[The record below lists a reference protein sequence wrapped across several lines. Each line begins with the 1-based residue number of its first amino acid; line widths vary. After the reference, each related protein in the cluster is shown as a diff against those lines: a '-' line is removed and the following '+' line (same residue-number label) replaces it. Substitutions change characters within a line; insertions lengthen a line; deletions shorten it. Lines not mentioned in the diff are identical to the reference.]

1 MQYYA
6 ILAAVA
12 AAATQQ
18 TLPAAAP
25 RAAAAPL
32 VKNDKDSTNDE
43 VCVIITGFDTEDT
56 VGDAVASVLGQT
68 HSNLKIVFVDD
79 GSRDATRCAVEHA
92 LEGDDRGHSVVALP
106 ANTPGGV
113 GSVANTGMDACPA
126 TSNYVAFLDA
136 DDVMAKTA
144 LAQLVEA
151 AQTNDADVVLGD
163 WFRYDQNTHKQ
174 LPPYDLKATSSLP
187 RDTAFT
193 VEQHPQVLRASP
205 VPWRKLYGADYL
217 RTNDVKFP
225 TGDHFFEDNAF
236 HWRALTASKD
246 AKVAYTGTPV
256 VAHTVGDARQT
267 TAGIDGADAEKLGGY
282 FPNLNAIAAELL
294 ADKAPL
300 FLLREFASFLSRSK
314 WIVSRQQDP
323 KLRAKFARI
332 LQRTARD
339 FVDAAATYVPREDLL
354 SEFEDNDH
362 VKFFGD
368 DEAPRVELS
377 VVIPTKDAGK
387 QITALLTSL
396 TNVPLATEVFVVDDG
411 STDDTVE
418 AVQKFRGKHDNV
430 YLLRD
435 GVSKGAGR
443 ARNRAAPLREGAFT
457 VYVDADDLVDAHA
470 LGAAVRELRANDD
483 ADLLFFPYQID
494 QSGTKRSM
502 WDKDQAAFARG
513 RAAATA
519 DERKAA
525 ALSLTNY
532 PWNRVARTA
541 ALNGVQFGATRVHND
556 VRFHWG
562 SIAASRD
569 VAFSEKTTPVVT
581 HRKGYTQTITDIASS
596 TRLEAFAALAETRD
610 ALGAEFLQTNGAA
623 FDRFARDLVVW
634 AAPKIPAA
642 NKGEALQ
649 KCLDAK
655 IDAATCSRAFG
666 TVAAQPTKCVAH
678 QRPVR
683 AIRLLEMDTPLAAYS
698 YSFSYD
704 VSTAQPTSSPTP
716 TPIIAVE
723 VTSTVAGVTADA
735 FQNTVFVDAFKTTV
749 AAAIT
754 GVDADM
760 VTNLRVDGVPVNR
773 RLTGGVEVTY
783 EIVVPAATAAASGY
797 DDVDALS
804 SGVSTSLEAAA
815 DTFVEE
821 VKNEVATIAAA
832 APVGSP
838 EAAEAAA
845 AATHAE
851 AITTVSAPVVVVSQT
866 LAPTPRPS
874 PAPSPAPTPAP
885 TPIAGNPTAAPVPA
899 PTAAPHK
906 ATPAPTTTPAAPGG
920 HDDRKRGRKDRSS
933 LTWLWIVMG
942 AGLIVAIAMMSGTAG
957 FIFGRDAKAPTTP
970 ASRSTPAAGLD
981 DDIFM
986 DLMKKHLATPQPGD
1000 AATRGF
1006 FADPTDVEAGGA
1018 PVDDDDVQVIV
1029 PGGAVVESEAPSES
1043 EETYPRKILDW
1054 LI

>member
-1 MQYYA
+1 M
-6 ILAAVA
+6 
-12 AAATQQ
+12 
-18 TLPAAAP
+18 
-25 RAAAAPL
+25 
-32 VKNDKDSTNDE
+32 
-43 VCVIITGFDTEDT
+43 IITGFDTEDT
-56 VGDAVASVLGQT
+56 VGDAVASVLEQT
-68 HSNLKIVFVDD
+68 HANLKIVFVDD
-79 GSRDATRCAVEHA
+79 GSRDATKCAVEHA
-92 LEGDDRGHSVVALP
+92 LAGDDRDHAVVALP

-113 GSVANTGMDACPA
+113 GSVANAGMEACPA

-174 LPPYDLKATSSLP
+174 LPPYDLKVTSSLP

-294 ADKAPL
+294 ADKAPS

-457 VYVDADDLVDAHA
+457 VYVDADDLVDARA

-541 ALNGVQFGATRVHND
+541 ALNGVQFGATRVNND

-906 ATPAPTTTPAAPGG
+906 ATPAPTATPAAPGG
-920 HDDRKRGRKDRSS
+920 HNDRKRGGRKDRSS

-1006 FADPTDVEAGGA
+1006 FADPADVESGGA

-1029 PGGAVVESEAPSES
+1029 PGGAVVEEAPSES
-1043 EETYPRKILDW
+1043 EETYPRKVLDW